1 MQLCTMEK
9 EEHENIK
16 NYIYRVLKSN
26 IMSLFLKPGEKITET
41 ELQIFFKTSRS
52 PIREALVK
60 LEKENLIEIFPQR
73 GTRVSLID
81 LNLVDDSL
89 FMRKILENE
98 VMKLVLDKKDEKKI
112 ILKKLEDNYIL
123 MKKLLDFELNTDN
136 LLEFFYLDN
145 LFHEN
150 IFEYIGRKNVWE
162 TLIFIGTHYERF
174 RVLEIVEKASI
185 SFTLEQHTRIIKSI
199 KNSDYDIVSS
209 LKTLH
214 IGNFNHSFQHVYNKY
229 PDFFINSL
237 NGIGSNKKS

>member
-1 MQLCTMEK
+1 MELRIIEK
-9 EEHENIK
+9 QEYENSK
-16 NYIYRVLKSN
+16 NYIYRVLKTN
-26 IMSLFLKPGEKITET
+26 IMSLYLKPGEKISET
-41 ELQIFFKTSRS
+41 ELQEIFKTSRS

-60 LEKENLIEIFPQR
+60 LEKESLIEIFPQK

-81 LNLVDDSL
+81 LNLVDDTL

-98 VMKLVLDKKDEKKI
+98 VMKLVLEKKEKKDI
-112 ILKKLEDNYIL
+112 ILEKLNENYIL

-162 TLIFIGTHYERF
+162 TLLFIGTHYERF

-185 SFTLEQHTRIIKSI
+185 SFTLEQHIRIIKAI
-199 KNSDYDIVSS
+199 KNKNYDVVES
-209 LKTLH
+209 LKILH
-214 IGNFNHSFQHVYNKY
+214 IDNFRNSFDHVYNKY

-237 NGIGSNKKS
+237 KKF